1 MRLWHGGFVRS
12 RYELIADGSHP
23 SGGGACSDEKQP
35 RRISH
40 AWKEPATKEQEI
52 ARIPSETVFSPM
64 YALRSSLCGDARRAT
79 GKKSSDRRPFP

>member
-40 AWKEPATKEQEI
+40 A
-52 ARIPSETVFSPM
+52 
-64 YALRSSLCGDARRAT
+64 
-79 GKKSSDRRPFP
+79 